1 MESNQNSQITHCK
14 IWPLINIKCK
24 LNNSNKG
31 PTYLLW
37 VSSNSLLLIKSNSFN
52 EIRPTFQ
59 KRAKKKEWTKKKKEL
74 LLKSKKLD

>member
-1 MESNQNSQITHCK
+1 MESNQNTQIPHCK
-14 IWPLINIKCK
+14 IWPLVKIKCK
-24 LNNSNKG
+24 LSNSNKG
-31 PTYLLW
+31 TTYFLS

-59 KRAKKKEWTKKKKEL
+59 KLAKKKEWTKKKKEL